1 MRDSMRPRS
10 SLSMLAVALVATIGV
25 AGSRAAQAQPITG
38 SAALK
43 ARAKIS
49 GDSAKKIARAQ
60 VPHGKIQSGELE
72 DEKGKLIYSFD
83 IKVAGK
89 SGIEEVNVDALTG
102 AVVAHEHETPKAE
115 KAEAKAERAEK
126 KAAKK
131 TP

>member
-1 MRDSMRPRS
+1 MRRS
-10 SLSMLAVALVATIGV
+10 TRSPFSVSTFAVALTIAFG
-25 AGSRAAQAQPITG
+25 ALGSRTMQAQTITG

-60 VPHGKIQSGELE
+60 VPSGTIRSGELE
-72 DEKGKLIYSFD
+72 EEKGKLIYSFD

-89 SGIEEVNVDALTG
+89 SGIEEINVDALTG
-102 AVVAHEHETPKAE
+102 AVVAHEHESDATERKEAKTE
-115 KAEAKAERAEK
+115 KAEHKAPT
-126 KAAKK
+126 K

>member
-1 MRDSMRPRS
+1 LRHFAR
-10 SLSMLAVALVATIGV
+10 SLSPLVVALVVALVVGV
-25 AGSRAAQAQPITG
+25 AGSHTAQAQPITG

-60 VPHGKIQSGELE
+60 VPGGTIRSGELE
-72 DEKGKLIYSFD
+72 EEKGKLIYSFD

-89 SGIEEVNVDALTG
+89 SGIEELNVDALTG
-102 AVVAHEHETPKAE
+102 AVVAHEHESDATERKEAKTE
-115 KAEAKAERAEK
+115 KAEHKAP
-126 KAAKK
+126 KK